1 MLGNNAMKSDKVDNR
16 NPINKFGGIDY
27 LKITVLGFALTAL
40 WSSIHSIILP
50 LRLLDIIPEG
60 QKNTYLDLLILAGL
74 ILALVVQPIA
84 GAFSDVSSS
93 KWGRRRPYIL
103 TGTLILIILTTG
115 IGLSPSYGVIFLVYC
130 LMQISSNTAQGPY
143 QAFIPELVPESKRGL
158 ASGVKGLL
166 SIVGG
171 IVLIRLVAVLID
183 RYPTNNTG
191 TWLSLAVLVFIVAVS
206 LVYTIFAVKEQPW
219 KGKYASPLT
228 SIRRSFHIDFK
239 AKPQFIL
246 FIIASFLV
254 FTGWNTLSAHALYYF
269 QDVIGVDSPAAVTA
283 DLMIAMGIG
292 MLVAVYLAGILSDK
306 VGRRPVVVGS
316 GLMGALG
323 IIVLFFSRSYWQVI
337 FCGTLLGMC
346 AGAWLSSQWALATD
360 LVGKGEEAKYLGLS
374 NMSIAGAGAAARL
387 IGPLIDFLNTSR
399 INFGYQIML
408 LACFIYFVIGSVLL
422 LIIKIPRLKS

>member
-1 MLGNNAMKSDKVDNR
+1 MKSDKVNNR

-115 IGLSPSYGVIFLVYC
+115 IGLSPSYGAIFLVYC
-130 LMQISSNTAQGPY
+130 LMQISSNTVQGPY

-183 RYPTNNTG
+183 RYPKNNT
-191 TWLSLAVLVFIVAVS
+191 T
-206 LVYTIFAVKEQPW
+206 E
-219 KGKYASPLT
+219 
-228 SIRRSFHIDFK
+228 
-239 AKPQFIL
+239 
-246 FIIASFLV
+246 
-254 FTGWNTLSAHALYYF
+254 
-269 QDVIGVDSPAAVTA
+269 
-283 DLMIAMGIG
+283 
-292 MLVAVYLAGILSDK
+292 
-306 VGRRPVVVGS
+306 
-316 GLMGALG
+316 
-323 IIVLFFSRSYWQVI
+323 
-337 FCGTLLGMC
+337 
-346 AGAWLSSQWALATD
+346 
-360 LVGKGEEAKYLGLS
+360 
-374 NMSIAGAGAAARL
+374 
-387 IGPLIDFLNTSR
+387 
-399 INFGYQIML
+399 
-408 LACFIYFVIGSVLL
+408 
-422 LIIKIPRLKS
+422 